1 MCKISIIAA
10 VADNYVIGKSK
21 KLPWYL
27 SADLKRFKELT
38 SGHVLLM
45 GKRTFQ
51 SLPNGPLPN
60 RKNIV
65 LTSMLSEGVV
75 EGYFEANSIDDA
87 LELCENIKKIFVIGG
102 SVVYKQCMEF
112 ANDMYITWVHG
123 DVEGDVY
130 FPTIETDIWEEV
142 SREDFPADEKNQYP
156 YSFSYYTRKKH

>member
-10 VADNYVIGKSK
+10 VADNYVIGKSN
-21 KLPWYL
+21 KLPWHL

-87 LELCENIKKIFVIGG
+87 LELCENITKIFIIGG
-102 SVVYKQCMEF
+102 SVVYNQSMEF
-112 ANDMYITWVHG
+112 ADDMYITWVHG

-130 FPTIETDIWEEV
+130 FPTIDSEIWEEV

-156 YSFSYYTRKKH
+156 YSFSYYLRKK

>member
-10 VADNYVIGKSK
+10 VADNYVIGKSN
-21 KLPWYL
+21 KLPWHL

-51 SLPNGPLPN
+51 SLPSGPLPN

-87 LELCENIKKIFVIGG
+87 LELCENITKIFIIGG
-102 SVVYKQCMEF
+102 SVVYNQSMEF
-112 ANDMYITWVHG
+112 ADDMYITWVHG

-130 FPTIETDIWEEV
+130 FPTIDSEIWEEV

-156 YSFSYYTRKKH
+156 YSFSYYIRKK

>member
-21 KLPWYL
+21 KLPWHL

-87 LELCENIKKIFVIGG
+87 LELCENIKRIFVIGG
-102 SVVYKQCMEF
+102 SVVYNQSMEF
-112 ANDMYITWVHG
+112 ADDMYITWVHG
-123 DVEGDVY
+123 DIEGDVY
-130 FPTIETDIWEEV
+130 FPTIDAEIWDEV
-142 SREDFPADEKNQYP
+142 SREDFPADDKNQYP
-156 YSFSYYTRKKH
+156 YSFSYYTRKKQ